1 MFNLLGDTHA
11 QELSD
16 EEILYRSRSE
26 PWLFSVLLDRHQDAF
41 LRKAQSILHS
51 PLDAEEVVQDAFTKM
66 YLNIDRFEVREGAR
80 FTSWA
85 YTIVINTALTRY
97 MKRKRQGERV
107 VALDPEYEQHV
118 SDQVEHG
125 VQKESED
132 EIARVLLKLPGHFA
146 AVLRMHY
153 LERWSHKDIA
163 QNLGTSVAAVKTRIH
178 RAKAVFKKEY
188 EATGG
193 SMYVFADEAVYEVPG
208 ETKNKKEEF

>member
-1 MFNLLGDTHA
+1 MFNLLGD
-11 QELSD
+11 QNSQDLPD
-16 EEILYRSRSE
+16 EEVLYRSRSE
-26 PWLFSVLLDRHQDAF
+26 PWLFSILLDRHQDAF

-66 YLNIDRFEVREGAR
+66 YLNIERFEVREGAR

-118 SDQVEHG
+118 GDLVEHNA
-125 VQKESED
+125 QKESED
-132 EIARVLLKLPGHFA
+132 EIARVLEKIPGHFA

-163 QNLGTSVAAVKTRIH
+163 KNLGTSVAAVKTRIH
-178 RAKAVFKKEY
+178 RAKTVFKKEY
-188 EATGG
+188 EATSGRR
-193 SMYVFADEAVYEVPG
+193 YAFADEPESEVKLN
-208 ETKNKKEEF
+208 EKKKEL